1 MLTFVGTFSEN
12 ARRMTGH
19 SSNISCAN
27 WGVIVIFM
35 SPVVEMPGF
44 GSINREDF
52 PFLWFS
58 IAAASSTRCYNVSIR
73 GKGNRK
79 QLTCREDQ
87 KSFSDSFPL
96 ITTARCKAARSGS
109 LSKIFFRN
117 RNIIAAASLAESA
130 ADIGFE
136 TGGSAEVLTGGLGG
150 GGPSSSIDEA
160 GEGAAYSNDNRSQ

>member
-1 MLTFVGTFSEN
+1 MLTFVGTFSAN
-12 ARRMTGH
+12 ARRITGH
-19 SSNISCAN
+19 SSKMSCAN

-44 GSINREDF
+44 GSINREDL

-58 IAAASSTRCYNVSIR
+58 IAAASSTRCYTKVSNTLHR
-73 GKGNRK
+73 PGKK
-79 QLTCREDQ
+79 QLACREAQ
-87 KSFSDSFPL
+87 KSFSESFPF

-109 LSKIFFRN
+109 LSRIFFRN

-130 ADIGFE
+130 VDTGFE
-136 TGGSAEVLTGGLGG
+136 VGSAEVLRGGLGG

-160 GEGAAYSNDNRSQ
+160 GEWPACCCNDK